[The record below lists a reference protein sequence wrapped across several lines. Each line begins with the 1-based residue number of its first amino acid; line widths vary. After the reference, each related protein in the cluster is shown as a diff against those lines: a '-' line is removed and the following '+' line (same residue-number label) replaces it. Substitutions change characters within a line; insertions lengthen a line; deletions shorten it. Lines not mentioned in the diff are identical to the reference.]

1 MYTRL
6 KQLDN
11 EKKQQPPTETKNVV
25 YKIQCTCS
33 NNKYYIR
40 ETKRKLKT
48 RLKDH
53 IADLKYN
60 RLNSAFHNHCTMNDC
75 TIDKDNIQILRKE
88 KETYRGREGKM
99 EGVGK
104 METTPRTARRSTQIS
119 MHTETPEYL
128 VFMNCDS
135 DRLVPRSDLCKYF
148 LFRSRL
154 LCNHWTFAVFLF
166 IHTRISKMAETTLE
180 KTTETGAISPRGCTL
195 ITELPEIII
204 HIFQYLKDGELD
216 VCRQVCTKWRDI
228 IENIMYHR
236 VTMMTRKIPFNIIIT
251 AMHESEN
258 LRPYVGFDDNFQY
271 SWFVLG
277 DKSDRPVLTT
287 DDLNRFKTPTLE
299 PIPSHKYT
307 YFMHSYNLCESEK
320 LRPYTGFDEH
330 FQYNWFVFGDEPK
343 RKIHSTYNRNEFVES
358 MYTRD
363 TSSSR
368 KYMEFTHA
376 LCKNA
381 DTHIFPEHYK
391 FSSIEETTEI
401 QILMFPNITGFD
413 IFNYPFAFFG
423 NESIFYDKSDL
434 KKEIKNVC
442 HKMNIPDEEI
452 KCVIFYK
459 DFAVYSYQDKTKP
472 SINFSIHRDVGRL
485 TIFYGER
492 VNAFSVYI
500 YEFKSGY
507 TTIKEK
513 LERLKHSVLKMVE
526 KRCFAYIFHEACIE
540 CIDTATR
547 AFREVFHLMNYVTY
561 NFLPLY
567 LSIIPSKKEFF
578 HVEEDDFIPCTTL
591 MVFVWWE

>member
-1 MYTRL
+1 
-6 KQLDN
+6 
-11 EKKQQPPTETKNVV
+11 
-25 YKIQCTCS
+25 
-33 NNKYYIR
+33 
-40 ETKRKLKT
+40 
-48 RLKDH
+48 
-53 IADLKYN
+53 
-60 RLNSAFHNHCTMNDC
+60 
-75 TIDKDNIQILRKE
+75 
-88 KETYRGREGKM
+88 M
-99 EGVGK
+99 E
-104 METTPRTARRSTQIS
+104 ETTEI
-119 MHTETPEYL
+119 
-128 VFMNCDS
+128 
-135 DRLVPRSDLCKYF
+135 
-148 LFRSRL
+148 
-154 LCNHWTFAVFLF
+154 
-166 IHTRISKMAETTLE
+166 
-180 KTTETGAISPRGCTL
+180 GAISPRGCTL
-195 ITELPEIII
+195 VTKLPEIMIN
-204 HIFQYLKDGELD
+204 IFQYLNDAELD
-216 VCRQVCTKWRDI
+216 ACSQVCTKWRDI
-228 IENIMYHR
+228 IEDIIYDR
-236 VTMMTRKIPFNIIIT
+236 VTMITRKIPLIAINSVVC
-251 AMHESEN
+251 ESEQ
-258 LRPYVGFDDNFQY
+258 LRPYF
-271 SWFVLG
+271 
-277 DKSDRPVLTT
+277 
-287 DDLNRFKTPTLE
+287 
-299 PIPSHKYT
+299 
-307 YFMHSYNLCESEK
+307 
-320 LRPYTGFDEH
+320 GFDEH
-330 FQYNWFVFGDEPK
+330 FQYNWFVFGDEPQ
-343 RKIHSTYNRNEFVES
+343 RKIHSTYNRNEIVES

-376 LCKNA
+376 LCRNA
-381 DTHIFPEHYK
+381 DTHIFPAHYK

-591 MVFVWWE
+591 MVFVWWK